1 MMFMIVQDGACGYK
15 YRVFAGD
22 EGGKEMTIGGW
33 IVFAIIAGFLT
44 LWAIGGA
51 VLCENIAARIT
62 IPIICVLATI
72 GVLTGMLWYFG
83 NTASGQ
89 RAMVDQQSDLGNG
102 LNRIVRVYTANGDI
116 IAEFEGKIDI
126 EGNDGGYVL
135 FDYEGKRYTY
145 YNCFVESIA
154 EIGG

>member
-1 MMFMIVQDGACGYK
+1 
-15 YRVFAGD
+15 
-22 EGGKEMTIGGW
+22 MTIGGW
-33 IVFAIIAGFLT
+33 IVFAIIAGCLI
-44 LWAIGGA
+44 LGAIGGV

-72 GVLTGMLWYFG
+72 GVLIGMLWYFG

-89 RAMVDQQSDLGNG
+89 RALTDQKSELANG
-102 LNRIVRVYTANGDI
+102 LERVVRVYTADGDI
-116 IAEFEGKIDI
+116 IAEYEGIIDI

-135 FDYEGKRYTY
+135 FDYQGKRYTY

>member
-1 MMFMIVQDGACGYK
+1 
-15 YRVFAGD
+15 
-22 EGGKEMTIGGW
+22 MTIGGW
-33 IVFAIIAGFLT
+33 VVFAAIAICLILG
-44 LWAIGGA
+44 AICGA
-51 VLCENIAARIT
+51 VLCENIAARIMV
-62 IPIICVLATI
+62 PILCVLATI
-72 GVLTGMLWYFG
+72 GLLVGMLWYFG

-89 RAMVDQQSDLGNG
+89 RSMVDQKSDLGNG

-135 FDYEGKRYTY
+135 FDYQGKRYTY

-154 EIGG
+154 KIGE